1 MTAIRT
7 KKRKVSKKTKKAWRK
22 HVDVKDVDKFLEDF
36 RLEER
41 LGSFDTRKDSE
52 LFEVSTTSEVL
63 SKKQRRELVKSKEP
77 RCFNI
82 LKPHSAVPDPIAKR
96 NRVRTKEER
105 KNSLIVKK
113 EAIRKS
119 KGILKLKE
127 KLKLKNRLVAMK
139 KRLSKPK
146 RGEFNTDVWKEK
158 IVTGVDT
165 DWMSPDTIRHTLTH
179 FGVKKKRI
187 PTSLHKKPSI
197 LPAVEAPHPGTSYN
211 PSYEDHQKLLHEIAQ
226 KEMELIKEEKHLARV
241 TTKMFKKVSAE
252 EKEDDIIRELSEGLK
267 PKGKRD
273 TNQDKDRDQN
283 EDEDDD
289 PTVKSI
295 NPPVRNL
302 KKTRVQ
308 RRKQREQRDLQHK
321 KKQEKVEKKKISDIY
336 KLKQLDKQIAT
347 KERKESMLRRKRL
360 KNKAL
365 KAMETKTLS
374 KVKFEPLQ
382 PDFKLANELTGNLRN
397 AEPTGNLL
405 KDRFKSLQ
413 QRNIV
418 APSNIKL
425 KRDKAKVKRFIKPD
439 HKIDVT
445 RVK

>member
-1 MTAIRT
+1 
-7 KKRKVSKKTKKAWRK
+7 
-22 HVDVKDVDKFLEDF
+22 
-36 RLEER
+36 
-41 LGSFDTRKDSE
+41 
-52 LFEVSTTSEVL
+52 
-63 SKKQRRELVKSKEP
+63 
-77 RCFNI
+77 
-82 LKPHSAVPDPIAKR
+82 
-96 NRVRTKEER
+96 
-105 KNSLIVKK
+105 
-113 EAIRKS
+113 
-119 KGILKLKE
+119 
-127 KLKLKNRLVAMK
+127 MK
-139 KRLSKPK
+139 KRSSRPK

-158 IVTGVDT
+158 FVKGVDT
-165 DWMSPDTIRHTLTH
+165 DWMSPDTIRHTMTH

-187 PTSLHKKPSI
+187 PTSLRKKPSVI
-197 LPAVEAPHPGTSYN
+197 PAIEAPHPGMSYN

-241 TTKMFKKVSAE
+241 TTKMFKKVSSE
-252 EKEDDIIRELSEGLK
+252 EKESNIIKELLEGLK
-267 PKGKRD
+267 GDGNRD
-273 TNQDKDRDQN
+273 TNEDADGDK
-283 EDEDDD
+283 DEDDD

-308 RRKQREQRDLQHK
+308 RRKQREQRELQHK
-321 KKQEKVEKKKISDIY
+321 KQQEKIEKKKISDIY
-336 KLKQLDKQIAT
+336 KLKQLDKQIAA
-347 KERKESMLRRKRL
+347 KERKEKILRKKRL
-360 KNKAL
+360 KIKAL
-365 KAMETKTLS
+365 KTMETKTLS

-439 HKIDVT
+439 HKIDMTQVT
-445 RVK
+445 